1 MCAVTTDSTPLPSLR
16 AQTRN
21 LPRERNTSSCSGDG
35 GSQSAMTMKNGKVV
49 RFGAITLPAS
59 KSESNRALMIA
70 AYGGFEPDFQN
81 LSDSKDTLVL
91 KNALLSI
98 DALAPSVA
106 RHDMVND
113 EIFRHVIPSREASV
127 SMPKNVQRIINI
139 ADCGTAARFL
149 TTYLACHEGEWLLTG
164 TDRMKQRPMAP
175 LVDALRSLGADIQ
188 YAGKEGCLPLRIQG
202 KPIAGGKVSI
212 DASVSSQFV
221 SSLLLAAP
229 MWPQGLELE
238 LNGNPSSIPYLDM
251 TLSMM
256 CHFSAHAERHGE
268 VIIVKP
274 QSYVKQPFVIE
285 PDWSAASYW
294 YEMAAF
300 SEECE
305 IRLKGLGGSAGT
317 RYAPSAA
324 HVMPTDEGRS
334 ASTCCLSRFDINASS
349 RWQGDVVIAE
359 WMAPLGVG
367 TFAEGEDVVLRKIP
381 FEKHPL
387 HFDFFNHPDLYP
399 TLAATCAG
407 LGVEARFTGLN
418 NLHLKESDRVVAMQE
433 ELAKMQESPIRFC
446 SHDDH
451 RIVMA
456 LAPLSML
463 VGLVAFD
470 HPEVVEK
477 SYPNFWKDA
486 DFLPIHN

>member
-21 LPRERNTSSCSGDG
+21 LPRERNKSSCSGDG

-70 AYGGFEPDFQN
+70 AYGGFAPDFQN

-91 KNALLSI
+91 KNALSCLPFI
-98 DALAPSVA
+98 DSRQRTNPCG
-106 RHDMVND
+106 ND
-113 EIFRHVIPSREASV
+113 IKGKP
-127 SMPKNVQRIINI
+127 RIIDI

-188 YAGKEGCLPLRIQG
+188 YAGKEGNLPLRIQG
-202 KPIAGGKVSI
+202 KPITGGKVSI

-238 LNGNPSSIPYLDM
+238 LNGNTSSVPYLDM
-251 TLSMM
+251 TLAML
-256 CHFSAHAERHGE
+256 CHFSAQAERRGE
-268 VIIVKP
+268 VIIVQP
-274 QSYVKQPFVIE
+274 QPYVKQPFVIE

-305 IRLKGLGGSAGT
+305 IRLKGLGGSAGP
-317 RYAPSAA
+317 RYAPSATQ
-324 HVMPTDEGRS
+324 VMPTDEGRS
-334 ASTCCLSRFDINASS
+334 ASTCCIGRDDINASS
-349 RWQGDVVIAE
+349 HWQGDTVIAE

-367 TFAEGEDVVLRKIP
+367 TFVDGEDIVLRKIP
-381 FEKHPL
+381 SEKRPL
-387 HFDFFNHPDLYP
+387 QFDFFNHPDLYP

-407 LGVEARFTGLN
+407 LGVEARFTGLD

-433 ELAKMQESPIRFC
+433 ELAKVQDPKIHFC

-463 VGLVAFD
+463 VGPVAFD

-477 SYPNFWKDA
+477 SYPNFWKDTA
-486 DFLPIHN
+486 FLPIHK